1 MEKAISLHEKL
12 TIEVQE
18 KEQLFPM
25 ITDQMLILE
34 KYNITVDPQVRNRE
48 KGISELWT
56 KYLDVLAEADK
67 MLGYSKVLV
76 RTSKQQ

>member
-1 MEKAISLHEKL
+1 MGKAISLHERL
-12 TIEVQE
+12 MSEVPE
-18 KEQLFPM
+18 KAQLFPM

-34 KYNITVDPQVRNRE
+34 KYNITVDSEVRNRE

-56 KYLDVLAEADK
+56 KYLDVLADADK

-76 RTSKQQ
+76 RTSQQK